1 MWRTKKF
8 WGILILILLVLGG
21 AFYYFK
27 TKDNTQATS
36 YTTGKVER
44 GNIASVITSTGTINP
59 TNYVD
64 ISTNV
69 AGMLEQVLVKENDH
83 VTAGQVIATID
94 ARQLQAT
101 ADDARATL
109 ENAKNDLD
117 RYSTL
122 VAQGAI
128 PQQT

>member
-94 ARQLQAT
+94 ARQLQQ
-101 ADDARATL
+101 R
-109 ENAKNDLD
+109 
-117 RYSTL
+117 R
-122 VAQGAI
+122 
-128 PQQT
+128 